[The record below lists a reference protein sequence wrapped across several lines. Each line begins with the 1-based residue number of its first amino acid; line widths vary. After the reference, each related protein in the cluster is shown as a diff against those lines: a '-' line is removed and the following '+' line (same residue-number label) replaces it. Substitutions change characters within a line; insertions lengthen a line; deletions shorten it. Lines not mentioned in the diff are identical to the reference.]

1 VFLKEHAPFIDELKH
16 NKLRIKLHLRVIF
29 LVAATVSCLL
39 LSLLAVDAAAAG
51 VLEWACPFINDLEHN
66 KHKIKLQLWVIFLDA
81 TTVSYLL
88 LKLLVVDASAADVL
102 TLSLLS

>member
-1 VFLKEHAPFIDELKH
+1 MQPLFVVFCYRFLLLMKLRQVFLKEHAPFIDELKH

-51 VLEWACPFINDLEHN
+51 VLE
-66 KHKIKLQLWVIFLDA
+66 
-81 TTVSYLL
+81 
-88 LKLLVVDASAADVL
+88 
-102 TLSLLS
+102 

>member
-1 VFLKEHAPFIDELKH
+1 MQPLFVVFCYRFLLLMKLCQVFLKEHAPFIDELKH

-51 VLEWACPFINDLEHN
+51 VLE
-66 KHKIKLQLWVIFLDA
+66 
-81 TTVSYLL
+81 
-88 LKLLVVDASAADVL
+88 
-102 TLSLLS
+102 